1 LNRSPISTSWSGPVL
16 YARHATLPSSAS
28 SAVTQPRTPYSPPL
42 LPTITLPLTTS
53 GAIVI
58 VSPRLMSPRWAR
70 QSSSPVRA
78 SRAIVWPSSVL

>member
-1 LNRSPISTSWSGPVL
+1 M
-16 YARHATLPSSAS
+16 LPSLAL
-28 SAVTQPRTPYSPPL
+28 SAVTQPRTPFSPPL

-58 VSPRLMSPRWAR
+58 VSPRLMSPSGVR

-78 SRAIVWPSSVL
+78 SSAIVWPSRVLKKTLPSA